1 VRTAGLRPFHLAI
14 PVANLAAARAFY
26 GGLLG
31 CAEGRSDAHWI
42 DFDLAG
48 HQLVCHLDP
57 DGSAQRPRVS
67 NPVDDHAVPIPH
79 FGVVLTMPE
88 WHALADHLRAAGT
101 GFVVEPHVRFAGGP
115 GEQATLFIQ
124 DPSGN
129 VLEFKGF
136 ADLGQLF
143 ATGTDASTGGG

>member
-1 VRTAGLRPFHLAI
+1 VQTAALRPFHLAI
-14 PVANLAAARAFY
+14 PVADLAAARAFY

-31 CAEGRSDAHWI
+31 CAEGRSDPQWI

-48 HQLVCHLDP
+48 HQLVCHLVP
-57 DGSAQRPRVS
+57 GAAARSAPPT
-67 NPVDDHAVPIPH
+67 NAVDDHDVPIPH

-88 WHALADHLRAAGT
+88 WHALADRLRAAGVD
-101 GFVVEPHVRFAGGP
+101 FVVEPHVRFAGLA
-115 GEQATLFIQ
+115 GEQATLFIA

-136 ADLGQLF
+136 RDLGQLF
-143 ATGTDASTGGG
+143 ATGAGGG

>member
-1 VRTAGLRPFHLAI
+1 VRTAALRPFHLAI
-14 PVANLAAARAFY
+14 PVADLAAARTFY

-31 CAEGRSDAHWI
+31 CAEGRSDPHWI

-48 HQLVCHLDP
+48 HQLVCHLVAGAAARAAP
-57 DGSAQRPRVS
+57 PTNA
-67 NPVDDHAVPIPH
+67 VDDHDVPIPH

-88 WHALADHLRAAGT
+88 WHALADRLRAAGVA
-101 GFVVEPHVRFAGGP
+101 FVVEPHVRFAGLA
-115 GEQATLFIQ
+115 GEQATLFIA

-136 ADLGQLF
+136 RDLGQLF
-143 ATGTDASTGGG
+143 ATDAGGG

>member
-26 GGLLG
+26 GSLLG
-31 CAEGRSDAHWI
+31 CAEGRSDSHWI

-57 DGSAQRPRVS
+57 GGNPMRPPIT
-67 NPVDDHAVPIPH
+67 NPVDDHDVPIPH

-88 WHALADHLRAAGT
+88 WHALADRLRAAGT
-101 GFVVEPHVRFAGGP
+101 GFVVEPHVRFAGLP

-143 ATGTDASTGGG
+143 ATDADGG